1 MSRSD
6 ERSPLT
12 FAWLEASIAH
22 LRRVFITSGYRGDW
36 HVGPC
41 QPGGLLLG
49 FTNIEGQEAGITLAQ
64 KLWDALEDVQRKSHS
79 FHFFNTPI
87 Y

>member
-1 MSRSD
+1 MRS
-6 ERSPLT
+6 L
-12 FAWLEASIAH
+12 ASELGLA
-22 LRRVFITSGYRGDW
+22 RGTIELGLSALDAFPRTTWGAW
-36 HVGPC
+36 HVVPC

-49 FTNIEGQEAGITLAQ
+49 FTNIEDQEAAITLAQ
-64 KLWDALEDVQRKSHS
+64 KLWDALKDVQRKSHS